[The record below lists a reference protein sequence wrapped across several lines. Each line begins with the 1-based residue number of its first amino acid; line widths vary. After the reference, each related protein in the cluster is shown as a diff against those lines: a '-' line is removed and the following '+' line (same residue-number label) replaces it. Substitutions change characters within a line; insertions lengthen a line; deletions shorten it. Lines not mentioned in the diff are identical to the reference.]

1 MLNVET
7 IRKVRQ
13 AHFRDGKGIRE
24 ITRDFNLSR
33 NTVRNNIRTGLIDQK
48 YVRSEQPHPKLGSF
62 IERLT
67 ELLKEATG
75 AAPRSCLSNCSGKDL
90 KAAMTLFV
98 VMWAHGRKQTARLQ
112 SKPTSLLNMTPETP
126 SSSTGVTSR
135 WSWVASRS
143 ELRSPTSVYS
153 LCPMKPPFRY

>member
-33 NTVRNNIRTGLIDQK
+33 NTVRNIIRTGLIDQK

-67 ELLKEATG
+67 ELLKEDTG
-75 AAPRSCLSNCSGKDL
+75 KPVRHRRSAQILFEQLQREGFEGGFTRDQSSRFQKIAAIPQD
-90 KAAMTLFV
+90 
-98 VMWAHGRKQTARLQ
+98 
-112 SKPTSLLNMTPETP
+112 
-126 SSSTGVTSR
+126 
-135 WSWVASRS
+135 
-143 ELRSPTSVYS
+143 
-153 LCPMKPPFRY
+153 